1 MLALWKGNGAAV
13 IRVFPYSGVQFA
25 TFDFLKRLALNV
37 NNGGKGSA
45 TVHGNKNDQQ
55 LPHHI
60 TMMCGGSA
68 AAISSICTYPLDIA
82 RVRLAV
88 IPKGVDSK
96 PFRVFRY
103 IGGWYNEGGIRAV
116 YRGIVPTLI
125 GVIPY
130 GGIAFTTN
138 AAGKRFVRDTTQAEP
153 KTWHK
158 LVCGAIAGLV
168 AQSITYPLEVV
179 RRRMQTTGVVS
190 RHDMK
195 ALYDSPM
202 VGKTKHVKTI
212 GDELTMSG

>member
-25 TFDFLKRLALNV
+25 TFDFLKSLAMKV
-37 NNGGKGSA
+37 NNGGKGA
-45 TVHGNKNDQQ
+45 TTCTINDQQ
-55 LPHHI
+55 LPHHV

-88 IPKGVDSK
+88 IPKGIDSK

-116 YRGIVPTLI
+116 YRGIVPTLM

-158 LVCGAIAGLV
+158 FVCGAVAGLV
-168 AQSITYPLEVV
+168 AQSITYPLEVI

-195 ALYDSPM
+195 ALYDSPDK
-202 VGKTKHVKTI
+202 VKAVKTI
-212 GDELTMSG
+212 GEELTMFG

>member
-1 MLALWKGNGAAV
+1 MWKGNGAAV
-13 IRVFPYSGVQFA
+13 IRVFPYSGIQFA
-25 TFDFLKRLALNV
+25 TFDFLKRLAGELKLSRGRAGV
-37 NNGGKGSA
+37 A
-45 TVHGNKNDQQ
+45 TDQQ

-60 TMMCGGSA
+60 TMMCGGTA
-68 AAISSICTYPLDIA
+68 AAFSSLCTYPLDIA

-103 IGGWYNEGGIRAV
+103 IGGWYREGGIRAV
-116 YRGIVPTLI
+116 YRGILPTLI

-130 GGIAFTTN
+130 GGIAFATN
-138 AAGKRFVRDTTQAEP
+138 AAGKRFVRETTNADP
-153 KTWHK
+153 TMWHK
-158 LVCGAIAGLV
+158 LMCGAVAGLV

-195 ALYDSPM
+195 ALYDSP
-202 VGKTKHVKTI
+202 VAGTTKPVTII
-212 GDELTMSG
+212 GDELTMIG